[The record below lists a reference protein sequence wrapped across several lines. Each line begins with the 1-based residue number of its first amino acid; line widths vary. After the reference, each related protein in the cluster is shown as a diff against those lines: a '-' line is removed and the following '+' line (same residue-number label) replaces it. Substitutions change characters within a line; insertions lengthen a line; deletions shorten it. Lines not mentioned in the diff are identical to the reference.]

1 MAHAVE
7 EAGPARPLTMADGT
21 PLKVALARATR
32 RSKIR
37 AFLLVAPLLLFILIT
52 FIFPIVDM
60 LMRSVDNPEVNAAIP
75 QTVAAL
81 EDWDGKDL
89 PPNDVFAAFIKE
101 MGDRSEEQRRNV
113 GRMGARLNYEDG
125 GFRSLINKSQ
135 RAAAKIE
142 KDPLQF
148 ALIGLDEGWEDK
160 DTWPTLDALA
170 ETPEFAEVLP
180 ETAEQL
186 RRWETGNSPFAEKVP
201 GAETFSTILTEL
213 ARASE
218 DGSLDELLPMVEAE
232 NPDLAALLR
241 KTGAQADAIKANPLR
256 FALIGVDKDW
266 GEVKTWK
273 TIQLV
278 SSPVTFSYYLN
289 AVDRTYDADGNIVM
303 QPEWKQIYVH
313 LFMKTIYVSIGV
325 TIACLILAY
334 PISYLLATLPPSKG
348 NLLLIL
354 VLLPF
359 WTSLLVR
366 TTSWIVLLQTQ
377 GVINDTL
384 VFIGVLSDD
393 NRIEMI
399 YNMTGTII
407 AMTHILLPFMVLPM
421 YSVMKTISPS
431 YMRAAR
437 SLGANPLTAFVRV
450 YMPQTVPGIG
460 AGSILVF
467 ILAIGYYITPALVGG
482 QDGQL
487 ISNFI
492 AYHMQKSLNWG
503 LAAALGTIL
512 LGGVLVMYWLYDRL
526 VGIDNM
532 KLG

>member
-1 MAHAVE
+1 
-7 EAGPARPLTMADGT
+7 MADGT

-37 AFLLVAPLLLFILIT
+37 ALLLVAPLLVFILIT

-60 LMRSVDNPEVNAAIP
+60 LMRSIDNPEVNEAIP
-75 QTVAAL
+75 LTVAEL
-81 EDWDGKDL
+81 DRWDGEGM
-89 PPNDVFAAFIKE
+89 PPSAVFSAFVQE
-101 MGDRSEEQRRNV
+101 MGDRSDEQRRNL

-125 GFRSLINKSQ
+125 GFRSLVNKSQ
-135 RAAAKIE
+135 RAAAKIQ
-142 KDPLQF
+142 DAPLQF
-148 ALIGLDEGWEDK
+148 ALVGFDKGWEDK
-160 DTWPTLDALA
+160 KTWPTLDTLA
-170 ETPEFAEVLP
+170 ETADFADVLP
-180 ETAEQL
+180 TTAEQL
-186 RRWETGNSPFAEKVP
+186 RAWETGSSPFAEKVP
-201 GAETFSTILTEL
+201 GAETFSTILSEL
-213 ARASE
+213 ATAAGN
-218 DGSLDELLPMVEAE
+218 GSLDRLLPVIKAE
-232 NPDLAALLR
+232 NKKLATLIE
-241 KTGAQADAIKANPLR
+241 KTGAQAGDIEANPLR
-256 FALIGVDKDW
+256 YALMGVDKAW
-266 GEVKTWK
+266 GQPDTWK
-273 TIQLV
+273 TIKNV
-278 SSPVTFSYYLN
+278 SSPVTASYYLN
-289 AVDRTYDADGNIVM
+289 AVDRTYDSDGNIVM

-313 LFMKTIYVSIGV
+313 LFMKTIYVSLGV
-325 TIACLILAY
+325 TLACLILAY
-334 PISYLLATLPPSKG
+334 PISYLLATLPSSKG

-384 VFIGVLSDD
+384 VFLGLISDD

-437 SLGANPLTAFVRV
+437 SLGANPLIAFVRV

-503 LAAALGTIL
+503 LAAALGTVL
-512 LGGVLVMYWLYDRL
+512 LSGVLVLYWLYDRL

>member
-37 AFLLVAPLLLFILIT
+37 AFLLVAPLLLFILVS
-52 FIFPIVDM
+52 FIFPIFDM
-60 LMRSVDNPEVNAAIP
+60 LLRSVDNPEVNDAIP
-75 QTVAAL
+75 QTVAAMK
-81 EDWDGKDL
+81 DWDGEGM
-89 PPNDVFAAFIKE
+89 PPDAVFAAFIQE
-101 MGDRSEEQRRNV
+101 MGDRSEEQRRNL
-113 GRMGARLNYEDG
+113 GRMGARLNYEGG

-135 RAAAKIE
+135 RAAAKIQD
-142 KDPLQF
+142 DPLQF
-148 ALIGLDEGWEDK
+148 ALIGFDEGWEDK
-160 DTWPTLDALA
+160 KTWPTLDELA
-170 ETPEFAEVLP
+170 ETPDFAAVLP
-180 ETAEQL
+180 ETATLL
-186 RRWETGNSPFAEKVP
+186 RAWETGNSPFAEKTP
-201 GAETFSTILTEL
+201 KAETYTTILSEL
-213 ARASE
+213 ESARA
-218 DGSLDELLPMVEAE
+218 DGSLDRLLSAVAVETPKLADLLARTAAE
-232 NPDLAALLR
+232 AGQIRD
-241 KTGAQADAIKANPLR
+241 TPLR
-256 FALIGVDKDW
+256 FALVGVDKDW
-266 GEVKTWK
+266 GEPETWK
-273 TIQLV
+273 TIKNV
-278 SSPVTFSYYLN
+278 SSPVTASYYLN

-384 VFIGVLSDD
+384 VFLGLLSDD

-437 SLGANPLTAFVRV
+437 SLGANPLVAFVRV
-450 YMPQTVPGIG
+450 YMPQTVPGVG

-512 LGGVLVMYWLYDRL
+512 LAGVLVMYWLYDRL